1 VYLGGVGV
9 GLVGDHTPPPKE
21 ISMTPTLRIGHGNGH
36 NQQSLV
42 RWVRAADADS
52 FSALEAQRLV
62 PDLQRLRK
70 HRVTVA
76 GDGWSEEKD
85 RARSTAIL
93 TRSKHESL
101 GEFTRK
107 VSERLKPYLKVA
119 PDRVLVVSFYRHPI
133 ADACGKEGVA
143 HFALH
148 PDAGKALRATDA
160 THPIVREYR
169 EALDSTRE
177 WMQAARRDGLLLFL
191 TCDGQISKSIKRDW
205 GPRPQIAEPLNLR
218 AQAVGIDW
226 ILSDRAVKPI
236 GGLETQQLYDH
247 TGFVQEFRPKGRS
260 QAASSAR
267 R

>member
-1 VYLGGVGV
+1 
-9 GLVGDHTPPPKE
+9 
-21 ISMTPTLRIGHGNGH
+21 MTPTLRIGHGNGH

-52 FSALEAQRLV
+52 FSALEAQRLI
-62 PDLQRLRK
+62 PDLQRLRR

-76 GDGWSEEKD
+76 GDDWTEAKD
-85 RARSTAIL
+85 RAKSTAIL

-107 VSERLKPYLKVA
+107 VSERLTPYLKVA

-133 ADACGKEGVA
+133 AEACGKEGVA

-148 PDAGKALRATDA
+148 PDAGKALRATDG
-160 THPIVREYR
+160 THPIVQEYR
-169 EALDSTRE
+169 KALDSTRE
-177 WMQAARRDGLLLFL
+177 WMLAARRDGLLLFL
-191 TCDGQISKSIKRDW
+191 TCDGQISKGIKRSW
-205 GPRPQIAEPLNLR
+205 GPLPQIAEPLNLR
-218 AQAVGIDW
+218 SQAVGIDW

-236 GGLETQQLYDH
+236 GGLETQRLYDH
-247 TGFVQEFRPKGRS
+247 TGFVQEFRAK
-260 QAASSAR
+260 AVNSAGAMR

>member
-1 VYLGGVGV
+1 
-9 GLVGDHTPPPKE
+9 
-21 ISMTPTLRIGHGNGH
+21 MTPTLRIGHGNGH
-36 NQQSLV
+36 NKQSLV
-42 RWVRAADADS
+42 SWVRAAEADS

-62 PDLQRLRK
+62 PDLMRLRK

-76 GDGWSEEKD
+76 GEDWSEDKK
-85 RARSTAIL
+85 RAKSTVVV

-107 VSERLKPYLKVA
+107 VSERLKPYLRVA

-148 PDAGKALRATDA
+148 PDAGPALRGNDKS
-160 THPIVREYR
+160 HPIVREYR

-191 TCDGQISKSIKRDW
+191 TCDGQISKKIKRDW

-218 AQAVGIDW
+218 SQAVGIDW
-226 ILSDRAVKPI
+226 ILSDRAVKPVGEI
-236 GGLETQQLYDH
+236 ETQQLYDH
-247 TGFVQEFRPKGRS
+247 TGFVQEFRPNGS
-260 QAASSAR
+260 L
-267 R
+267 